1 VSADPTSAAG
11 CLYLVGTPIGN
22 LEDITYRAVRIL
34 KEADQILAEDTRR
47 ARVLLDR
54 YAIARPLSSFF
65 EHNEVRRLEPVMRAL
80 AEGRRVALITD
91 AGSPGISDPGYR
103 LVREAVARNIPVVSI
118 PGPSAAVTALQV
130 SGLPTDQFL
139 FRGFPP
145 RKSGGRRRELEE
157 LREYEGTL
165 VYYESPHRLADFL
178 EDAAAVL
185 GDRPAAV
192 CRELTKMHEEV
203 TRGPLPEL
211 AARFRETPARGEIAV
226 VLGGLTR
233 ARRGTA
239 ERAGEPEAP

>member
-1 VSADPTSAAG
+1 MCADPKRAAG
-11 CLYLVGTPIGN
+11 CLYLIGTPIGN
-22 LEDITYRAVRIL
+22 LEDMTHRAVRVL
-34 KEADQILAEDTRR
+34 GEVDQILAEDTRR

-54 YAIARPLSSFF
+54 FAISRPLSSFF

-91 AGSPGISDPGYR
+91 AGSPGISDPGFR
-103 LVREAVARNIPVVSI
+103 LVREALQRGIPVVSI

-145 RKSGGRRRELEE
+145 RKSAARRRDLEE
-157 LREYEGTL
+157 LREYAGTMIF
-165 VYYESPHRLADFL
+165 YESPHRLADFL

-203 TRGPLPEL
+203 IRDALPAL
-211 AARFRETPARGEIAV
+211 AARFRETAPRGEIAV
-226 VLGGLTR
+226 VIGGLTR
-233 ARRGTA
+233 GRRGA
-239 ERAGEPEAP
+239 ARAPGDREEP

>member
-1 VSADPTSAAG
+1 VSADPKRTPG

-34 KEADQILAEDTRR
+34 GEVDQILAEDTRR

-54 YAIARPLSSFF
+54 YAISRPLSSFF
-65 EHNEVRRLEPVMRAL
+65 EHNEVRRLEPVLRAL

-103 LVREAVARNIPVVSI
+103 LVRAAVERGLPVVSV

-130 SGLPTDQFL
+130 SGLPTDEFL

-145 RKSGGRRRELEE
+145 RRGGARRRELGE
-157 LREYEGTL
+157 LRGYAGTL
-165 VYYESPHRLADFL
+165 VFYESPHRLAAFL
-178 EDAAAVL
+178 ADAAAEL

-203 TRGPLPEL
+203 VRGTLPEL
-211 AARFRETPARGEIAV
+211 AARFRDRAPLGEIAV
-226 VLGGLTR
+226 VVGGCTR
-233 ARRGTA
+233 ARRAAAADAQA
-239 ERAGEPEAP
+239 EP

>member
-1 VSADPTSAAG
+1 VSVDPTRTAG

-34 KEADQILAEDTRR
+34 GEVDQILAEDTRR

-103 LVREAVARNIPVVSI
+103 LVREAVSRGISVVSV

-145 RKSGGRRRELEE
+145 RKSAGRRRELGE

-165 VYYESPHRLADFL
+165 VFYESPHRLADFL
-178 EDAAAVL
+178 SDAAAVL

-192 CRELTKMHEEV
+192 CRELTKMYEEV
-203 TRGPLPEL
+203 LRGPLPEL
-211 AARFRETPARGEIAV
+211 AARFGQSPPRGEIAV
-226 VLGGLTR
+226 VIGGLTR
-233 ARRGTA
+233 ARRGA
-239 ERAGEPEAP
+239 ADPLPEPEDS